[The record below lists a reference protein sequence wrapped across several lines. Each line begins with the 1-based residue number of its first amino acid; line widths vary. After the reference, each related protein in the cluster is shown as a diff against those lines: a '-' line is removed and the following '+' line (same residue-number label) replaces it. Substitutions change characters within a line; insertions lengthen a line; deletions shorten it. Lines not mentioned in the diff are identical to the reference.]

1 MRRVIRASILGSL
14 IILTIAILLRSWNH
28 HIIVTAP
35 NREADALISYLNNNV
50 DETQLRG
57 WAAYY
62 LTNRPSPIVAYSKD
76 GSGLESMRTFPP
88 QLVSAKGN
96 KYLMIMLNLEDSIMI
111 AGSNSAA
118 PSGKMVREWRKGIY
132 CA

>member
-1 MRRVIRASILGSL
+1 MFITIVILSRI
-14 IILTIAILLRSWNH
+14 WDH
-28 HIIVTAP
+28 DIIVTVP
-35 NREADALISYLNNNV
+35 HRETDAVISYLKNNV
-50 DETQLRG
+50 HETQLRG

-62 LTNRPSPIVAYSKD
+62 LTNRPSQIVAYSKD